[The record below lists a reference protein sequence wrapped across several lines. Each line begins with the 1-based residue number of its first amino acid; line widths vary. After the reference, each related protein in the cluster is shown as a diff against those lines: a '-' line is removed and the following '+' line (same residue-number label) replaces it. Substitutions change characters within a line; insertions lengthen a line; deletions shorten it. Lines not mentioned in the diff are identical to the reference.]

1 MAKQARIKF
10 NLTAYRQ
17 IRRSAPV
24 ERMLGGKAR
33 QIANACGGD
42 DAGYYTQ
49 SSIGATRARAV
60 VIAGSGES
68 IRDNATNN
76 TLVKALDRGRG

>member
-24 ERMLGGKAR
+24 ERMLGGKAASAAAAGLLIPPIR
-33 QIANACGGD
+33 A
-42 DAGYYTQ
+42 DAL
-49 SSIGATRARAV
+49 AHDV
-60 VIAGSGES
+60 
-68 IRDNATNN
+68 
-76 TLVKALDRGRG
+76 L

>member
-1 MAKQARIKF
+1 MAKNRVKF
-10 NLTAYRQ
+10 NLAAYRQ

-42 DAGYYTQ
+42 DAGYFVQTSLTQ
-49 SSIGATRARAV
+49 TRARAV
-60 VIAGSGES
+60 VIAGTGES